1 VNLIGNDQR
10 ITSGPAVKRP
20 HSKAEYMTA
29 PERFADSQFLSCT
42 AGAVH
47 TYVFGPDNHI
57 IQPPKL
63 IEAFG
68 DEQAIETARRM
79 VDGHPLEVWDQQR
92 LVIRLE
98 PRTGPEPI

>member
-1 VNLIGNDQR
+1 
-10 ITSGPAVKRP
+10 
-20 HSKAEYMTA
+20 MT
-29 PERFADSQFLSCT
+29 EREGRLTYRA
-42 AGAVH
+42 
-47 TYVFGPDNHI
+47 YVFGPDNHI

-79 VDGHPLEVWDQQR
+79 VDGHAVEVWDQQR
-92 LVIRLE
+92 PVIRLE

>member
-1 VNLIGNDQR
+1 MRVE
-10 ITSGPAVKRP
+10 KRGRNQ
-20 HSKAEYMTA
+20 MTE
-29 PERFADSQFLSCT
+29 PEGRLTYRA
-42 AGAVH
+42 
-47 TYVFGPDNHI
+47 YVFGPDNHI

-68 DEQAIETARRM
+68 DEQAIETVRRM
-79 VDGHPLEVWDQQR
+79 VDGHALEVWDQQR

>member
-1 VNLIGNDQR
+1 MR
-10 ITSGPAVKRP
+10 AEKRGRNQ
-20 HSKAEYMTA
+20 MTE
-29 PERFADSQFLSCT
+29 PEGRLTYRA
-42 AGAVH
+42 
-47 TYVFGPDNHI
+47 YVFGPDNHI

-79 VDGHPLEVWDQQR
+79 VDGHALEVWDQQR

-98 PRTGPEPI
+98 PRTGPEPT

>member
-1 VNLIGNDQR
+1 MR
-10 ITSGPAVKRP
+10 AEKR
-20 HSKAEYMTA
+20 ARNQMTE
-29 PERFADSQFLSCT
+29 PEGRLTYRA
-42 AGAVH
+42 
-47 TYVFGPDNHI
+47 YVFGPDNHI

-79 VDGHPLEVWDQQR
+79 VDGHALEVWDQQR

>member
-1 VNLIGNDQR
+1 
-10 ITSGPAVKRP
+10 
-20 HSKAEYMTA
+20 MTE
-29 PERFADSQFLSCT
+29 PEGRL
-42 AGAVH
+42 
-47 TYVFGPDNHI
+47 TYRAFGPDNHI

-79 VDGHPLEVWDQQR
+79 VDGHALEVWHQQR